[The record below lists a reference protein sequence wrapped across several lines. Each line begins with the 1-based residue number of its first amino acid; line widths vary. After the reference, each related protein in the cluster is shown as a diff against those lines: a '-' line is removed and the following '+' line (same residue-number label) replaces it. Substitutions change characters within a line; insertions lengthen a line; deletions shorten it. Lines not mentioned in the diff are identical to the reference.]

1 MKKNGK
7 FQQKTLKDQIMS
19 KFEIFQG
26 KDSQYYF
33 RLKADNGQTIL
44 SSEGYKAKSGAK
56 NGIASVQKNAADPA
70 RFVRKDGDSYSF
82 SLKAGNHEVI
92 GRSQS
97 YKSSS
102 ARENGI
108 ESVMKNA
115 PKASIEDAE

>member
-1 MKKNGK
+1 
-7 FQQKTLKDQIMS
+7 MS

-33 RLKADNGQTIL
+33 RLKAGNGQTIL

-56 NGIASVQKNAADPA
+56 NGIASVQKNSADGSK
-70 RFVRKDGDSYSF
+70 FVRKDGDSFSF
-82 SLKAGNHEVI
+82 ALRAANNEVI

-97 YKSSS
+97 YKSAD

-115 PKASIEDAE
+115 PSAKIEEV